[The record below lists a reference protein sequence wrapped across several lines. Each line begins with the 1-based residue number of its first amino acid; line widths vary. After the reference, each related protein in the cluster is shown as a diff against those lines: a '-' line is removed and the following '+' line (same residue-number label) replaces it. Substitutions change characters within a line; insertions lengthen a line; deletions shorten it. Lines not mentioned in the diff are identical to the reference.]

1 MSVSTKRTYQ
11 VPPKSFVYIASI
23 RKLLTKQQ
31 IESSFGN
38 LSQAPPRSCFCRYS
52 KYVYIVMILKLFF
65 LEKKCLKLF
74 STSCWILFCVVFNF
88 KMFFFVVEQK
98 SREKVVVEEK
108 AMQYAQLGLAS
119 VVAFHNGVKSFLES
133 LSFNLST

>member
-119 VVAFHNGVKSFLES
+119 VVAFHNGVKSFLEL